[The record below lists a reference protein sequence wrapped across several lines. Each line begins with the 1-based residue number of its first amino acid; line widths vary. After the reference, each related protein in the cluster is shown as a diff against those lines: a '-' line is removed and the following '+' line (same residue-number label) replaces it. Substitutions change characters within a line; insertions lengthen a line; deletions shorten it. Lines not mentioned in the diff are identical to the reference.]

1 MENREYGKDAVSAKF
16 IYNNNIW
23 AWSGHEIS
31 LYIIL
36 IDDGDLLRLCGRI
49 VINLIFYCVPIDI
62 PLHIAL
68 NKTHWNCCH
77 P

>member
-31 LYIIL
+31 LY
-36 IDDGDLLRLCGRI
+36 
-49 VINLIFYCVPIDI
+49 Y
-62 PLHIAL
+62 L
-68 NKTHWNCCH
+68 NR
-77 P
+77 

>member
-16 IYNNNIW
+16 IYNNIW
-23 AWSGHEIS
+23 AWSEHEIS
-31 LYIIL
+31 LYYL

-62 PLHIAL
+62 PLRIAL